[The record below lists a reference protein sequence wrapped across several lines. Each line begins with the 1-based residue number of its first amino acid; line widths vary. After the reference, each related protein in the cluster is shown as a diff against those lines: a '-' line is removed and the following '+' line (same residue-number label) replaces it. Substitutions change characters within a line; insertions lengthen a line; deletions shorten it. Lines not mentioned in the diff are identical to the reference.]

1 MTVLEVGPAAVRRLP
16 HGDDLAEPPLV
27 CAALA
32 GIDDTTVLLDECPV
46 SVEHLWRHILSASS
60 DMPCEAITLVHP
72 SWWPAR
78 RVTRLAE
85 WASGAAATVAT
96 QPRSTPARLGTTAVL
111 IELGTDV
118 VAICRGF
125 ATPDVLA
132 GPADPASI
140 VARIM
145 ATSSPSRVLIDAPH
159 GVPGAGDLA
168 QILRTML
175 SDNGIPTELHRI
187 EDSVPAALPPDTR
200 SAAPRRHPQRPAAIA
215 AFAVAV
221 TILLAV
227 VFVTARPDEAPIG
240 RTVNLVEGRIVVQ
253 IPADWRLR
261 RVTAGPGSH
270 RVELTSV
277 TDPSDALHIT
287 QSYAPGQTHDTVAHV
302 LDEAIR
308 HEAPGVFTDFDP
320 DGRRAGRQVL
330 TYQET
335 RSGREIRW
343 FVLLDGPTRISIG
356 CQRGHGSPEAIGPV
370 CDRAIASA
378 RQINGTERRP

>member
-16 HGDDLAEPPLV
+16 HGDDLAEPGVV

-32 GIDDTTVLLDECPV
+32 GIDDTTVLLDERPV

-85 WASGAAATVAT
+85 WASGAAASVEA
-96 QPRSTPARLGTTAVL
+96 QPRSTPARLGATAML
-111 IELGTDV
+111 IELGADV

-125 ATPDVLA
+125 ATPEVLA
-132 GPADPASI
+132 GPADPAAI

-145 ATSSPSRVLIDAPH
+145 AAGSPSRVIIDAPH
-159 GVPGAGDLA
+159 GVPGAPDLV
-168 QILRTML
+168 QVLRTML

-187 EDSVPAALPPDTR
+187 EESVPTALPPDIR
-200 SAAPRRHPQRPAAIA
+200 SATPRRHPQRPAAITA
-215 AFAVAV
+215 LAVVA

-227 VFVTARPDEAPIG
+227 GLVTARPHEAPIG

-253 IPADWRLR
+253 IPAHWRLR

-270 RVELTSV
+270 RVEITSV

-287 QSYAPGQTHDTVAHV
+287 QSYAPGQTHDTVAYL

-308 HEAPGVFTDFDP
+308 HEPPGVFTDFDP

-335 RSGREIRW
+335 RVGREIRW

-356 CQRGHGSPEAIGPV
+356 CQRGHGSPDAIGPV
-370 CDRAIASA
+370 CDHAIASA
-378 RQINGTERRP
+378 RQVDGTERHP